1 MKRTILLLST
11 LAAQLTFA
19 QTAQVQ
25 VIHNS
30 ADAATSVV
38 DVYAG
43 SSLLIDDFAFRTA
56 TPFVTVP
63 ANVDIRL
70 GFAPSNS
77 TSVNDTLFGLTINLA
92 ANNSYIAIAEG
103 IVSSSGYSPA
113 SPFNLYTYAAAQTT
127 ATVGTNTDVLVH
139 HGATDAPTVD
149 VVAPFIATLVNDLSY
164 SSFSNGY
171 LALATA
177 DYQLQI
183 RTSSGTD
190 VVAEYTAPL
199 QTLGLQGAAITVV
212 ASGFLNP
219 ANNSNGPAFGLW
231 VALPAGGPLVALP
244 SSPITSTRI
253 QAIHNCADAA
263 ATSVDVYVNNQLL
276 IDNFAFRT
284 ASPFVDAPAG
294 TPFRLV
300 ICPPN
305 STDTSSKI
313 IGFTY
318 NLANNTKYT
327 LIADGIVSPFGY
339 SPAPAFQI
347 SVSTGA
353 REEAT
358 LGTNTD
364 VLVHHGS
371 TDAPTVDVTETTA
384 GQLVNDL
391 SYAAFAGYL
400 QLPTANYQL
409 NILDATGTT
418 TVASYDA
425 PLQTLGLQGAAITVV
440 ASGFL
445 DPTVN
450 SNGPAFGL
458 WVALAGGG
466 NLVPLPLS
474 QTSSINEIS
483 KNDFV
488 VYPNPA
494 TDFIT
499 LSGAIS
505 ENTSVEV
512 YNLNGQRVASQIGN
526 KQLDISGLSNG
537 VYTVKIT
544 DGKSV
549 SHTKF
554 IK

>member
-30 ADAATSVV
+30 ADAATAVV

-499 LSGAIS
+499 LRGTIS